1 MHRFAERFGGMLFLH
16 RNSAES
22 RVPMVPAQIFEVSV
36 DFEEREFA
44 AELEVAAAE
53 ERDGFVMV
61 RSLCRVL
68 HRLLEV
74 TIPPHLGALGVVA
87 TQIAKL
93 ENNSSRVVT
102 FLLPGVCSLAPR
114 PSGGFNAVS
123 PRFRSPA
130 HSAPVLQCGLE
141 AVADMC
147 LGPLTSSGEI
157 RCIAQVPCRWVK
169 LYLLKRGNVERRRG
183 YSIKRIK
190 IIGNVK
196 DSVKV
201 RSPPAAVLLALLC
214 PHLSMARAACLR
226 PAWAVTRPRAA
237 RR

>member
-1 MHRFAERFGGMLFLH
+1 
-16 RNSAES
+16 
-22 RVPMVPAQIFEVSV
+22 MVPAQIFEVSV

-123 PRFRSPA
+123 PRFRPPA
-130 HSAPVLQCGLE
+130 HSAPPLPCGLA

-147 LGPLTSSGEI
+147 PRPSDI
-157 RCIAQVPCRWVK
+157 QW
-169 LYLLKRGNVERRRG
+169 
-183 YSIKRIK
+183 
-190 IIGNVK
+190 
-196 DSVKV
+196 V
-201 RSPPAAVLLALLC
+201 RSAALLRC
-214 PHLSMARAACLR
+214 RAAGSSC
-226 PAWAVTRPRAA
+226 TFSSAA
-237 RR
+237 TWSAGAGIR